1 MTIAS
6 FDIPITDDN
15 IFEGNEDVK
24 VEIIGSS
31 LSNGIVV
38 SDPDQVTVTI
48 VDDDSK
54 MNFLLVYLFT
64 E

>member
-31 LSNGIVV
+31 LSDGIVV
-38 SDPDQVTVTI
+38 GDPDQVTVTI

>member
-6 FDIPITDDN
+6 FDISITNDN

-31 LSNGIVV
+31 LPNGIVV
-38 SDPDQVTVTI
+38 SNPDQVTVTI

-54 MNFLLVYLFT
+54 MNFLLI
-64 E
+64 